1 MVTIYGIK
9 NCDTMK
15 KAMQWLTDHG
25 VEFQF
30 HDVRKD
36 GLTDNTLLAW
46 EKELGWEMLLNTR
59 GMLWRKVDQATRDNI
74 HRDSAIAL
82 MRDNPGII
90 KRPVLDLGNK
100 RIVGFSADGYATLF
114 S

>member
-15 KAMQWLTDHG
+15 KAMQWLTDNG

-36 GLTDNTLLAW
+36 GLDDNTLLAW
-46 EKELGWEMLLNTR
+46 EKELGWEVLLNTR
-59 GMLWRKVDQATRDNI
+59 GMLWRKVDQNTRDNI
-74 HRDSAIAL
+74 NRDSAIAL
-82 MRDNPGII
+82 MRDNAGII
-90 KRPVLDLGNK
+90 KRPVLDLGK
-100 RIVGFSADGYATLF
+100 QRVVGFKADDYAKLF